1 MSAGRRTSLAAVL
14 MTCAV
19 IATTASA
26 ARAQMGEDVPP
37 HCIAPAPTL
46 DAVSPASQ
54 TSSFDLGSLRLGLPL
69 QFSASLAA
77 YRWLAPLRSQ
87 LENRQAPAV
96 TFAQRGTVRS
106 AWWRKRF

>member
-1 MSAGRRTSLAAVL
+1 

-19 IATTASA
+19 LATTASA
-26 ARAQMGEDVPP
+26 ARAQMGGDTGPTSVALAPPIDAVPP
-37 HCIAPAPTL
+37 
-46 DAVSPASQ
+46 ASL

-77 YRWLAPLRSQ
+77 YRWLAPLLSRS
-87 LENRQAPAV
+87 EFGRSPVTAV
-96 TFAQRGTVRS
+96 AQHGAVRS